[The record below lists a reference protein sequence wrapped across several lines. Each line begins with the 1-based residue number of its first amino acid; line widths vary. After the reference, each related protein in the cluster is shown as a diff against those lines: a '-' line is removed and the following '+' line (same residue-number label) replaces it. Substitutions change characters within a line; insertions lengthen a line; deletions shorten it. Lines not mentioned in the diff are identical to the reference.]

1 MARAIN
7 SSFLVILA
15 KALNIYCFYENN
27 SSPMNN
33 RLHIYEPR
41 IEAGTHQ
48 MDVGGLNIPA
58 TNTLTALLY
67 GFAHHE
73 DNKARE
79 YYFWRLCDELF
90 NHDDLPEPMM
100 VRHPWAEEMVKA
112 VIRNKY
118 VSIGGAASSG
128 KSHTMAAWGILSW
141 LAAPRDTLVLL
152 TSTTLREARKR
163 IWGSVISLLSVI
175 EDAPMKIRDSIGN
188 VAYVNEQGNLIERAG
203 LSLIAAEKSKT
214 REAVGK
220 FIGIKQKRVIL
231 IGDELAELSEAILQ
245 AGLSNLSKN
254 PSFQL
259 IGMSNPSSRFD
270 AFGIWSEP
278 KNGWDSVD
286 TNMDDTWSTKWGGQ
300 YVRFDAERSPNVLAG
315 ETIYPWLPTSDKLA
329 EDKALLGQSSRGYMR
344 MVRAVFFDS
353 DETEGIYSEA
363 ELTRSGAMGEVEW
376 SGPPIPIA
384 GLDPAFTNGGDRTI
398 LYTGKVGYNQ
408 TGQYCVC
415 LEEAIHLND
424 DATNKAVPRTYQIV
438 RQVKEACQKRKIKPE
453 DLAVDA
459 TGAGAP
465 FCDVLAGEWSDQI
478 LRVSFGGKAS
488 DRRVSANSKM
498 IGQELYVNRVSELW
512 FVGKEFVRTKQIFG
526 INNDLAQEITG
537 RNYDMLKGSTLRMKI
552 ESKPE
557 FKARFGRSP
566 DLADAAFLCVD
577 LARQR
582 HGLVAVDP
590 PDDKSGATPRQR
602 RSIKRLAGVL
612 KTDELLGG

>member
-1 MARAIN
+1 
-7 SSFLVILA
+7 
-15 KALNIYCFYENN
+15 
-27 SSPMNN
+27 
-33 RLHIYEPR
+33 
-41 IEAGTHQ
+41 
-48 MDVGGLNIPA
+48 MDVGGLMIPA

-67 GFAHHE
+67 GFANHE
-73 DNKARE
+73 VHKARE

-90 NHDDLPEPMM
+90 NHEDLPEPLM
-100 VRHPWAEEMVKA
+100 VKHPWAEEMISA

-118 VSIGGAASSG
+118 LAIGGAASSG
-128 KSHTMAAWGILSW
+128 KSHTMAAWGILNW

-163 IWGSVISLLSVI
+163 IWGSVISMLSVI
-175 EDAPMKIRDSIGN
+175 EGAPIKIRDSIGN
-188 VAYVNEQGNLIERAG
+188 AAYVNEQGNLIERAG

-231 IGDELAELSEAILQ
+231 ICDELSELSEAILQ

-254 PSFQL
+254 PSFSL
-259 IGMSNPSSRFD
+259 CGMSNPNSRFD
-270 AFGIWSEP
+270 AFGVWSEP
-278 KNGWDSVD
+278 KDGWESVD
-286 TNMDDTWSTKWGGQ
+286 PNIDDSWKTKWGGK
-300 YVRFDAERSPNVLAG
+300 YVRFDAERSPNVIAG
-315 ETIYPWLPTSDKLA
+315 ETIYPWLPTIEKLA
-329 EDKALLGQSSRGYMR
+329 EDKALLGPESRGYMR

-353 DETEGIYSEA
+353 DETEGIYGEA
-363 ELTRSGAMGEVEW
+363 ELAQSGAMREVSW
-376 SGPPIPIA
+376 AGTPTPIA

-398 LYTGKVGYNQ
+398 LYTGKVGYDQ
-408 TGQYCVC
+408 TGQYCVG

-438 RQVKEACQKRKIKPE
+438 RQIKEECGKRKISPE
-453 DLAVDA
+453 NVAVDA

-488 DRRVSANSKM
+488 DKRVSANSKM

-512 FVGKEFVRTKQIFG
+512 FVGKELVRTKQLFG
-526 INNDLAQEITG
+526 ISADLAQEITG
-537 RNYDMLKGSTLRMKI
+537 RNYDMVKGGTLRMKI
-552 ESKPE
+552 ESKPD

-566 DLADAAFLCVD
+566 DLADAAFLCLD

-590 PDDKSGATPRQR
+590 PEDGENKSPRQR
-602 RSIKRLAGVL
+602 RSIKNLASVL
-612 KTDELLGG
+612 QTEELSGI